1 MTTPRTPTAVDAAA
15 DRYTDELFAADPLLA
30 TELGVLD
37 HDDRVTDLS
46 PEGVDERAG
55 LTRRALAG
63 LDALE
68 PVDDND
74 RVTLAAMRE
83 RLGLELEVHD
93 AGLAYAPL
101 NVIASP
107 VQGVREVFDVMATTT
122 ADDWAT
128 VARRMAAV
136 PDALAG
142 YAEGLRRTVAAGEA
156 PSRRQVEAVAR
167 ECDGLADTDD
177 GFWVR
182 LASGARPDGHEAPD
196 ALAADLRRGAL
207 ASAEAYGRLAQVLR
221 EEVLP
226 AAPAADAS
234 GRERYGLWSRSFL
247 GATVDLDET
256 YAWGLEELRR
266 IEDEM
271 AEVAERIVPGGSV
284 DDAVAALDADPARN
298 VEGGPAFRDWMQDLS
313 DRAVASLAD
322 VHFDVPEP
330 VRRLECCLAPTSS
343 GGVYYSGPSED
354 FSRPGRMWWS
364 VPEGVTTFSTWRETT
379 TVYHEGVPGHHL
391 QVGQTMVRA
400 ESLNRFRRLLCW
412 VSGHG
417 EGWALYAERLMADL
431 GYLDD
436 PGDRLGMLDGSA
448 LRALRVV
455 VDIGLHCGL
464 PAPAEVGGGTWDAD
478 KVWAFM
484 RAHSRMDESFL
495 RFEHT
500 RYLGWPGQAPSY
512 KVGERLWLQ
521 AREEVRRQQGEAFD
535 LKDFH
540 RRALDLGS
548 LGLDVLREALVGGG
562 RADR

>member
-1 MTTPRTPTAVDAAA
+1 MTSSPRPSTAVDAAA

-46 PEGVDERAG
+46 PEGVDARAD

-68 PVDDND
+68 PVDDTD
-74 RVTLAAMRE
+74 RVTLSAMRE
-83 RLGLELEVHD
+83 RLGLELEVHA

-122 ADDWAT
+122 ADDWST

-136 PDALAG
+136 PQALAG
-142 YAEGLRRTVAAGEA
+142 YADGLRRVVAAGEA
-156 PSRRQVEAVAR
+156 PARRQVEAVAR
-167 ECDGLADTDD
+167 ECDGLADPEA
-177 GFWVR
+177 GFWV
-182 LASGARPDGHEAPD
+182 AFAAGARPGGREPSD
-196 ALAADLRRGAL
+196 ALAADLRLGAE
-207 ASAEAYGRLAQVLR
+207 ASAQAYGRLAQVLR

-226 AAPAADAS
+226 AAPERDAC
-234 GRERYGLWSRSFL
+234 GRERYALWSRSFL

-256 YAWGLEELRR
+256 YEWGLDELRR
-266 IEDEM
+266 IEAEM
-271 AEVAERIVPGGSV
+271 AEVAGRIVPGGSV
-284 DDAVAALDADPARN
+284 GDAVAALDADPARGI
-298 VEGGPAFRDWMQDLS
+298 EGREAFRDWMQELS
-313 DRAVASLAD
+313 DRAVTSLAD
-322 VHFDVPEP
+322 VHFDVPGP

-400 ESLNRFRRLLCW
+400 GSLNRFRRLLCW

-464 PAPAEVGGGTWDAD
+464 RAPAEVGGSTWDAD
-478 KVWAFM
+478 TVRTFM
-484 RAHSRMDESFL
+484 RAHSRMDESSL
-495 RFEHT
+495 RFEHA

-521 AREEVRRQQGEAFD
+521 AREEVRAQQGESFD

-548 LGLDVLREALVGGG
+548 LGLDILREALV
-562 RADR
+562 R